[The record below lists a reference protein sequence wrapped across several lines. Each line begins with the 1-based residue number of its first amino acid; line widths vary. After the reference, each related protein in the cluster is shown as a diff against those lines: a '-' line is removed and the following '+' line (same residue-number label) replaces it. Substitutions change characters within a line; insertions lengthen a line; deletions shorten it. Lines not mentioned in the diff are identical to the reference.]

1 MKGERK
7 HPEPMLLLRAPGL
20 TVTQAVKSAVQPREG
35 YLPLE
40 FMVRKEYGH
49 PVLGPE
55 NVRADYVG
63 MAVDYLS
70 RYIIDKD
77 VNHAFEF
84 SLRGMYNCARA
95 YSGELAEYGLGQL
108 DRIKGLDRTSVT
120 AALRAVQFDIF
131 YRRLPASIRD
141 AGIGDIEPDENT
153 VSNIVRMV
161 DNTLSFLE
169 SAGGVADYGV
179 NFDLSS
185 FYGRISRA
193 DCDYVTHNAIWEMKT
208 SKYEPKPTDTLQVA
222 VYQLLGAHSDLPI
235 FEGVNYFGI
244 YNPRLDISWGVRS
257 SALPYTMELI
267 SKEVILDEPPSTEG
281 KR

>member
-20 TVTQAVKSAVQPREG
+20 TVTQAVKSAVQPGEG

-49 PVLGPE
+49 PVAGPE
-55 NVRADYVG
+55 NIRADYVG

-70 RYIIDKD
+70 RYMLDKD

-95 YSGELAEYGLGQL
+95 YSGELAEYGLSQL
-108 DRIKGLDRTSVT
+108 DRIKGLDTTSVT
-120 AALRAVQFDIF
+120 AALNAVQFDIF
-131 YRRLPASIRD
+131 YRRPPASLCDAEIRE
-141 AGIGDIEPDENT
+141 IKPNECT

-161 DNTLSFLE
+161 DNTLNFLE
-169 SAGGVADYGV
+169 SVGGAKEYGV
-179 NFDLSS
+179 NFDLSA
-185 FYGRISRA
+185 FYGRVTRA

-208 SKYEPKPTDTLQVA
+208 SKYAPKTTDTLQVA

-244 YNPRLDISWGVRS
+244 YNPRLDISWGLRS
-257 SALPYTMELI
+257 EALPYTMERI
-267 SKEVILDEPPSTEG
+267 SQEVILGEPPSSEG
-281 KR
+281 ER